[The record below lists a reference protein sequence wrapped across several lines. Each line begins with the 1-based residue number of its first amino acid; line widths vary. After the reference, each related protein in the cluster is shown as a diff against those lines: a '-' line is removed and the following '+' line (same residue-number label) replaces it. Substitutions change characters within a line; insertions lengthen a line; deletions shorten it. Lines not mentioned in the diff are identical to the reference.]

1 MLLVTFELSNDDHCV
16 DVVVFIDD
24 VDAVVLIADCGVGID
39 MEEDKDEAE
48 ELVMMDVD
56 EAVEVAFARL
66 ALLVVMS
73 ALELQQI
80 DDDDSICRQTL

>member
-1 MLLVTFELSNDDHCV
+1 MLLVTFELSIDDHCG
-16 DVVVFIDD
+16 DVVVFVDD
-24 VDAVVLIADCGVGID
+24 VDAVVLIADCGVGLD